1 MNSVRTASGKL
12 RKDVELLK
20 EEIQNEQRMH
30 NETRKELEE
39 LNKIAYE
46 LQTTTGKEERKHME
60 TRVQRLETTIERLD
74 KQDPMQRLTRLEEI
88 CGRIDEDLRVVQD
101 SSE

>member
-46 LQTTTGKEERKHME
+46 LQTATGKEERQHME
-60 TRVQRLETTIERLD
+60 NRVQRRETTIERLD
-74 KQDPMQRLTRLEEI
+74 EQDPMQRLTRLEEI